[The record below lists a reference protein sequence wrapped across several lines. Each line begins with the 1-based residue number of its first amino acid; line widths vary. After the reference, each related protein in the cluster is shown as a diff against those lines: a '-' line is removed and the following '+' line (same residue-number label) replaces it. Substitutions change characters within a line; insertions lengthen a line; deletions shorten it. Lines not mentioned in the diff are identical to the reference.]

1 MSEAP
6 NSPSRRP
13 ARRVV
18 TGHDESGKSIIL
30 SDGTPPK
37 IRDKGTLV
45 DFIEIWHTDTVPV
58 SLVAVEPEPEP
69 EDSELITPPPAGGT
83 RIRFNDFFP
92 GHIDRLPPR
101 ADGRHKMMHRTTSVD
116 YGIVLEGE
124 IWMILDDSEVLLTP
138 GTVVIQRG
146 TDHAWENR
154 GDTVCRMAFI
164 LISGEFS
171 PELRA
176 TLPQHLELRTGAV
189 FNAPTTS
196 A

>member
-1 MSEAP
+1 MSETQ
-6 NSPSRRP
+6 RRP

-18 TGHDESGKSIIL
+18 TGHDEQGKSIVL
-30 SDGTPPK
+30 SDGTPPN
-37 IRDKGTLV
+37 IRDRGTLV
-45 DFIEIWHTDTVPV
+45 DFIEIWNTQTVP
-58 SLVAVEPEPEP
+58 ARITATEPEPT
-69 EDSELITPPPAGGT
+69 DGELVTPPPAGGT
-83 RIRFNDFFP
+83 KIRFNDFFP
-92 GHIDRLPPR
+92 GHIDRLPER

-154 GDTVCRMAFI
+154 SDAVCRMAFI
-164 LISGEFS
+164 LVSGEFD

-176 TLPQHLELRTGAV
+176 TLPRHLELRTGAV
-189 FNAPTTS
+189 FNEPIKP
-196 A
+196 